1 MLMFRRLM
9 PCVATLLACTGS
21 AAAQPDQNPP
31 VPLQP
36 PAVIEAPPPPP
47 VTRLPTPAESL
58 NAIGRFFGGATDAA
72 GDVAKGVGEVAKGV
86 GDAAGT
92 VARLPLTN
100 VVSGKEICINAPN
113 GAPDCA
119 TASEAMC
126 RAKGFQRGAS
136 LDITSAYRCPAVVWS
151 ERREPNDKECVNE
164 SFVSKA
170 VCQ

>member
-1 MLMFRRLM
+1 MLVFRCLM
-9 PCVATLLACTGS
+9 PCIAAALLACAGV

-31 VPLQP
+31 IPLQP

-47 VTRLPTPAESL
+47 AARLPTPAESFKAL
-58 NAIGRFFGGATDAA
+58 GRLVGGATEAA
-72 GDVAKGVGEVAKGV
+72 GDVANGV

-100 VVSGKEICINAPN
+100 VVSGKQMCINAPN

-119 TASEAMC
+119 AASEALC
-126 RAKGFQRGAS
+126 RAKGFERGAS
-136 LDITSAYRCPAVVWS
+136 LDITSAYRCPAAFWA

>member
-1 MLMFRRLM
+1 MPVFRCLM
-9 PCVATLLACTGS
+9 PCVAAALLASGGL

-31 VPLQP
+31 IPLQP
-36 PAVIEAPPPPP
+36 PAVIEASPAPP
-47 VTRLPTPAESL
+47 VTRLPTPAESF

-72 GDVAKGVGEVAKGV
+72 GDVAKGVG
-86 GDAAGT
+86 DAAGA
-92 VARLPLTN
+92 VARLPLSN
-100 VVSGKEICINAPN
+100 VVSGREMCINAPN

-126 RAKGFQRGAS
+126 KAKGFSRGAS
-136 LDITSAYRCPAVVWS
+136 LDITSAYRCPAIVWS

>member
-1 MLMFRRLM
+1 MLMFRCLM
-9 PCVATLLACTGS
+9 PCVAAALLACAGS
-21 AAAQPDQNPP
+21 AHAQQPQNPP

-36 PAVIEAPPPPP
+36 PAVIEAPPEPP
-47 VTRLPTPAESL
+47 VGRLPTPAESL

-72 GDVAKGVGEVAKGV
+72 GDVAKGVG
-86 GDAAGT
+86 DAAGT

-100 VVSGKEICINAPN
+100 VISGKEMCINAPN

-119 TASEAMC
+119 TASEALC

-136 LDITSAYRCPAVVWS
+136 LDITSAYRCPAAFWA

-164 SFVSKA
+164 AFVSKA

>member
-1 MLMFRRLM
+1 MLTFRRVM
-9 PCVATLLACTGS
+9 PCVAALLACGGLAS
-21 AAAQPDQNPP
+21 AQPDQNPP

-36 PAVIEAPPPPP
+36 PAVIEAPPPSI
-47 VTRLPTPAESL
+47 TRLPTPAESF

-72 GDVAKGVGEVAKGV
+72 GEVARGV

-100 VVSGKEICINAPN
+100 VVSGKEMCVNAPN

-119 TASEAMC
+119 AASEAMC

-136 LDITSAYRCPAVVWS
+136 LDITSAYRCPAAFWA

-170 VCQ
+170 ACQ